1 MKYKNIL
8 LILLCG
14 VGVAFLVWGGILF
27 FKNDNGPSVDIPGK
41 GNPPEWKLNLWQ
53 KVQEDVKKKMGEGY
67 PKGFLSQEFNN
78 VVAAIYLPNSLLA
91 EEVSNIN
98 QLNHPEEKTL
108 DKQTRGGVIIF
119 QIKNGEVKKI
129 WESQE
134 VMGDPFGRAEF
145 KDLNGDGGDELLV
158 WWSNGKSEKLWI
170 YKWFNSDFKLISPF
184 EEFTELTGEKT
195 QRFVFAGNNIQIDD
209 VDSDKTY
216 EIMLPFTKII
226 KFLPDEE
233 GFLTKP
239 VEENYIRTYKWDG
252 TEKPYYLWK
261 EEKVGEDKPE
271 RVEP

>member
-8 LILLCG
+8 LIILCG
-14 VGVAFLVWGGILF
+14 VGVVLLIGCF
-27 FKNDNGPSVDIPGK
+27 FVFFQNGKGPSVDTPGK

-53 KVQEDVKKKMGEGY
+53 KVQEDVKEKMGEDY
-67 PKGFLSQEFNN
+67 PKGFLSQEFDN
-78 VVAAIYLPNSLLA
+78 VVAAIYLPNFFLP
-91 EEVSNIN
+91 EEVSNVN
-98 QLNHPEEKTL
+98 QLNHPEEKIWG
-108 DKQTRGGVIIF
+108 KQIRGGVIIF

-134 VMGDPFGRAEF
+134 IMGEPLGRAEF

-158 WWSNGKSEKLWI
+158 WWSNGKAEKLWI
-170 YKWFNSDFKLISPF
+170 YKWLNSDFKLVSPF
-184 EEFTELTGEKT
+184 EDFTELTGEKT
-195 QRFVFAGNNIQIDD
+195 QRFVFAGDNIQIND
-209 VDSDKTY
+209 VDNDKIY
-216 EIMLPFTKII
+216 EVTLPYVKII

-261 EEKVGEDKPE
+261 EEKIGEGAGL
-271 RVEP
+271 